1 MNDFLR
7 LYDPA
12 GQDMAHQQ
20 ENLPKG
26 QQESDLAAAVGSW
39 EMMDMRQELTETQI
53 SNYHPG
59 SEKEALGDTRDRALF
74 AATQWHQSPQ
84 ITNYFYEKRC
94 LVGFFII
101 II

>member
-26 QQESDLAAAVGSW
+26 QQGSDLAAAVGSW

-59 SEKEALGDTRDRALF
+59 SEKEALGDTRDRARF
-74 AATQWHQSPQ
+74 AATQ
-84 ITNYFYEKRC
+84 
-94 LVGFFII
+94 
-101 II
+101 